1 MTIHKGHWI
10 HKGHCVSKRPLQ
22 LPVNLTVVA
31 VIAQD
36 QLLIEC
42 NITSIGDSW
51 FFFLSASPFL
61 NLRITTLSFELF
73 RQSWS
78 YCDPE
83 ELFSLRSLGLS
94 ADCCIFL
101 PYQSEPNS
109 YFENN

>member
-1 MTIHKGHWI
+1 M
-10 HKGHCVSKRPLQ
+10 
-22 LPVNLTVVA
+22 NLTVVA

-42 NITSIGDSW
+42 NITSIGDSC
-51 FFFLSASPFL
+51 FFFLSASPPPFL
-61 NLRITTLSFELF
+61 NLMITTLSFELF

-94 ADCCIFL
+94 LTAVF
-101 PYQSEPNS
+101 S
-109 YFENN
+109 YPTKVNLIVALRTTK

>member
-51 FFFLSASPFL
+51 FFFLSASPSSPP
-61 NLRITTLSFELF
+61 LSEFK
-73 RQSWS
+73 
-78 YCDPE
+78 D
-83 ELFSLRSLGLS
+83 
-94 ADCCIFL
+94 
-101 PYQSEPNS
+101 
-109 YFENN
+109 NNIKF